1 MKRSIAVAALLSLS
15 TFAYAGQSVPL
26 AELISGNSQ
35 RIQQVKK
42 GMPRAEVLQVMKELE
57 ARIPGSTVGNPYK
70 TKTFE
75 QGGVSYEVLYYITE
89 QPTAGK
95 EALTTPVIIKQGAV
109 VGMGL
114 DALRAIKQ

>member
-1 MKRSIAVAALLSLS
+1 MKRSIAAAALITLSSL
-15 TFAYAGQSVPL
+15 AYAGQTVSL
-26 AELISGNSQ
+26 QELISGNAA
-35 RIQQVKK
+35 RIQQVKT
-42 GMPRAEVLQVMKELE
+42 GMARSAVIETMKDLE

-89 QPTAGK
+89 QPSPGK

-114 DALRAIKQ
+114 DALRAIRQ

>member
-1 MKRSIAVAALLSLS
+1 MKRSIAVAALLSFS
-15 TFAYAGQSVPL
+15 TFAYAGQAVSL

-42 GMPRAEVLQVMKELE
+42 GMPRAEVVQVMKDYE

-70 TKTFE
+70 TRTFQ
-75 QGGVSYEVLYYITE
+75 QGNASYEILYYITE
-89 QPTAGK
+89 QKAGK
-95 EALTTPVIIKQGAV
+95 DALTTPVIVKDGVV

>member
-1 MKRSIAVAALLSLS
+1 MKRSITVAALLSFS
-15 TFAYAGQSVPL
+15 TFTYAGQAVSL

-42 GMPRAEVLQVMKELE
+42 GMPRAEVVQVMKDYE

-89 QPTAGK
+89 QPKAGK
-95 EALTTPVIIKQGAV
+95 EALTTPVIFKEGVV

-114 DALRAIKQ
+114 ETLRAIKQ

>member
-1 MKRSIAVAALLSLS
+1 MKRSIAAAALITLSSL
-15 TFAYAGQSVPL
+15 AYAGQTITLS
-26 AELISGNSQ
+26 ELISGNAQ
-35 RIQQVKK
+35 RIQQVKT
-42 GMPRAEVLQVMKELE
+42 GMARSEVIQVMKDYE

-70 TKTFE
+70 TKTFQ
-75 QGGVSYEVLYYITE
+75 QGSTTYEVLYYITE
-89 QPTAGK
+89 QPSPGK